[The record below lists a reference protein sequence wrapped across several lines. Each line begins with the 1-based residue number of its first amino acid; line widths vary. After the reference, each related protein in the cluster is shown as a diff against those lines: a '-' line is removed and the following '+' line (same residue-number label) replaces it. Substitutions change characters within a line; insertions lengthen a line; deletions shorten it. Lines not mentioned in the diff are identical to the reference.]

1 MSSSWSFV
9 FGFWQPTS
17 LMSIDHFLFG
27 LGTNFRQLGERGT
40 GDHKII
46 LKILDDIL
54 SWHNRVIKS
63 GWKNQENVYN
73 FNLVFK
79 VKCN

>member
-1 MSSSWSFV
+1 
-9 FGFWQPTS
+9 
-17 LMSIDHFLFG
+17 MSIDHFLSG

-54 SWHNRVIKS
+54 TRPNRVINS
-63 GWKNQENVYN
+63 GWKKQENVYN

-79 VKCN
+79 EKCN